1 MESTHYLIQET
12 QQGFESLAELV
23 QETADNLSVG
33 SGVIRDMVPVIEK
46 LDEMFR
52 LVGQLKV
59 YLTEDE
65 VIQDFIALST
75 DTNRVLVYIMEAI
88 GSEDLVLL
96 SDLLQYELK
105 VRIDKWLHIT
115 KEIGTQIN

>member
-1 MESTHYLIQET
+1 MESTHALIQET

-33 SGVIRDMVPVIEK
+33 NGVMRDMIPVIEK
-46 LDEMFR
+46 LDQMFQ
-52 LVGQLKV
+52 LVGQLKGH
-59 YLTEDE
+59 LTEDE
-65 VIQDFIALST
+65 VISDFVALST

-105 VRIDKWLHIT
+105 GRIDRWLHIT